1 MSRYIVAVDI
11 GGTFSDLVCLDRN
24 TGEIRN
30 AKVPS
35 TPPTF
40 IDGVIDALDKAQVPP
55 PEMVVFKH
63 GSTIA
68 TNAIIQRA
76 GAKTALVTTEGF
88 RDVLLAGRAD
98 RTDHFDLSSIEAPP
112 LVPRRDILGVRERV
126 DAEGNPVV
134 VLDDASLERAL
145 DLLRKRGIEA
155 VAVVFLN
162 SFMNPEHEHRTLQA
176 IVEALPEAYACC
188 SYDILPEL
196 KEFERTSTT
205 VANAYIGPIVDRYL
219 SSLTVRLEDWGFR
232 NQTFIIHSGG
242 GVMSLEAARR
252 LPARTCMSGP
262 AGGAVGAAYI
272 GTLAGFPNVIGLDM
286 GGTSCDLAVIS
297 DGAPEHHA
305 GWKIEHKIP
314 VQFPAID
321 VSTIGAG
328 GGTIAW
334 IDKAGAL
341 RSGPQ
346 SAGARPGPAAYGTG
360 GTEPTNT
367 DANLVLGRL
376 NPATFLGGELPLDP
390 DLACEAV
397 RTKIAE
403 PLGLNLEEAAE
414 GILRVSNANMV
425 DAARLISVERGRD
438 PRDYALMAFGGAGP
452 VHAAYCAS
460 ELDIPVVVVPRN
472 PGLASAFGQLRVE
485 IRDDYQRAL
494 LRKHSEIRPDALEQ
508 VFGELE
514 QQAQAS
520 LLREGLA
527 GDEITLERTV
537 DLKYYPQTTYL
548 NFLFPDGAVTQESID
563 QAVERFL
570 ERHEQEFGYSV
581 PLEFTSVE
589 FVNARLTATGPAPVG
604 DLAELDGGPGAGDAA
619 DALTGTRQVYF
630 SETGGRAETAVY
642 ERDRLRKGAT
652 FGGPAIVEQADSTTV
667 VPPGAEVEV
676 DRYGNLI
683 IDVRGMP
690 RL

>member
-1 MSRYIVAVDI
+1 VSRYIVAVDI
-11 GGTFSDLVCLDRN
+11 GGTFSDLVCLDRE

-40 IDGVIDALDKAQVPP
+40 IDGVIDALDKAQVPAA
-55 PEMVVFKH
+55 EMAVFKH

-98 RTDHFDLSSIEAPP
+98 RTDHFDLSSVEAPP

-126 DAEGNPVV
+126 DSGGKPVV
-134 VLDDASLERAL
+134 ELDETSLERAL
-145 DLLRKRGIEA
+145 ELLRKRGIEA

-162 SFMNPEHEHRTLQA
+162 SFMNPEHEQRTLRA
-176 IVEALPEAYACC
+176 IVTALPEVYACC

-219 SSLTVRLEDWGFR
+219 SSLTTRLEAWGFR

-242 GVMSLEAARR
+242 GVMSLDAARR

-272 GTLAGFPNVIGLDM
+272 GALAGYPNVIGFDM

-297 DGAPEHHA
+297 EGVPEQHA

-328 GGTIAW
+328 GGTVAW

-346 SAGARPGPAAYGTG
+346 SAGARPGPAAYGSG
-360 GTEPTNT
+360 GAEPTNT

-376 NPATFLGGELPLDP
+376 NPGTFLGGDLPLDTS
-390 DLACEAV
+390 LAAEALQ
-397 RTKIAE
+397 TKVAD
-403 PLGLNLEEAAE
+403 PLGIPLEEAAE

-438 PRDYALMAFGGAGP
+438 PRDYVLMAFGGAGP
-452 VHAAYCAS
+452 VHAAHAAR
-460 ELDIPVVVVPRN
+460 ELDIPIVLVPRH

-494 LRKHSEIRPDALEQ
+494 LSKHSEITADLLGDAFAEM
-508 VFGELE
+508 E
-514 QQAQAS
+514 AQARET
-520 LLREGLA
+520 LRREGIA
-527 GDEITLERTV
+527 EAEITLERTV
-537 DLKYYPQTTYL
+537 DVKYYPQTTYL
-548 NFLFPDGAVTQESID
+548 NFPFPEGAVGQESID
-563 QAVERFL
+563 RSVEMFL

-604 DLAELDGGPGAGDAA
+604 ELKEEIRFGQAEEALAVS
-619 DALTGTRQVYF
+619 RQVHF
-630 SETGGRAETAVY
+630 AEAGGWIDTAVY
-642 ERDRLRKGAT
+642 DRSRLHRGAA
-652 FGGPAIVEQADSTTV
+652 FSGPAIVEQADSTTV
-667 VPPGAEVEV
+667 VPPGAEVTV
-676 DRYGNLI
+676 DAFGNLI
-683 IDVRGMP
+683 VDVRGMP

>member
-1 MSRYIVAVDI
+1 LSRYIVAVDI
-11 GGTFSDLVCLDRN
+11 GGTFSDLVSLDME
-24 TGEIRN
+24 TGDITT

-40 IDGVIDALDKAQVPP
+40 IDGVINALDKAEVPSS
-55 PEMVVFKH
+55 EVTVFKH

-68 TNAIIQRA
+68 TNAIIQRK
-76 GAKTALVTTEGF
+76 GARTALVTTEGF

-98 RTDHFDLSSIEAPP
+98 RTDHFDLSSIESPP
-112 LVPRRDILGVRERV
+112 LVPRRDILTVRERV
-126 DAEGNPVV
+126 AADGGVVTDLDEGT
-134 VLDDASLERAL
+134 LDRTIELL
-145 DLLRKRGIEA
+145 DRRGIEA

-162 SFMNPEHEHRTLQA
+162 SFMNPEHEQRTLQA
-176 IVEALPEAYACC
+176 IGEALSDAYVCS
-188 SYDILPEL
+188 SYDVLPEL

-219 SSLTVRLEDWGFR
+219 SDLTGRLEQWGFR

-242 GVMSLEAARR
+242 GVVSLEAARR

-272 GTLAGFPNVIGLDM
+272 GELAGYPNVIGFDM

-297 DGAPEHHA
+297 DGSPEHHA

-334 IDKAGAL
+334 IDKVGTL
-341 RSGPQ
+341 RSGPG
-346 SAGARPGPAAYGTG
+346 SAGAHPGPAAYGTG

-376 NPATFLGGELPLDP
+376 NPASFIGGELTLDAE
-390 DLACEAV
+390 LARDAID
-397 RTKIAE
+397 TKIAR
-403 PLGLNLEEAAE
+403 PLDLSIEEAAE
-414 GILRVSNANMV
+414 GVLRVSNANMV

-452 VHAAYCAS
+452 VHAAYCAA
-460 ELDIPVVVVPRN
+460 ELNIPTVLVPRN

-485 IRDDYQRAL
+485 IRDDYQRAIL
-494 LRKHSEIRPDALEQ
+494 KKHSEVTPEALESI
-508 VFGELE
+508 FGDMER
-514 QQAQAS
+514 QARET
-520 LLREGLA
+520 LVREGV
-527 GDEITLERTV
+527 GEEEITFERTL

-548 NFLFPDGAVTQESID
+548 NFPASDGSLGQEAID
-563 QAVERFL
+563 RAVEMFL
-570 ERHEQEFGYSV
+570 ARHEQEFGYSV
-581 PLEFTSVE
+581 SLEFTSVE
-589 FVNARLTATGPAPVG
+589 FVNARLTATGPAPTG
-604 DLAELDGGPGAGDAA
+604 DLKQTTE
-619 DALTGTRQVYF
+619 TGTAEDAYIGSRQVHF
-630 SETGGRAETAVY
+630 AEVGGWIDTRTY
-642 ERDRLRKGAT
+642 DRDRLKWEAT
-652 FGGPAIVEQADSTTV
+652 VDGPAIVEQADSTTV
-667 VPPGAEVEV
+667 VPPGAHVEV
-676 DRYGNLI
+676 DGYENLVM
-683 IDVRGMP
+683 DVRDITRP
-690 RL
+690 

>member
-1 MSRYIVAVDI
+1 LSRYIVAVDI
-11 GGTFSDLVCLDRN
+11 GGTFSDLVCLDRE

-40 IDGVIDALDKAQVPP
+40 IDGVIDALDKAQVPAA
-55 PEMVVFKH
+55 EMAVFKH

-98 RTDHFDLSSIEAPP
+98 RTDHFDLSSVEAPP

-126 DAEGNPVV
+126 DSSGKPVV
-134 VLDDASLERAL
+134 ELDEASLERAL
-145 DLLRKRGIEA
+145 ELLRKRGIEA

-176 IVEALPEAYACC
+176 IVDALPEAYACC

-205 VANAYIGPIVDRYL
+205 VANAYIGPIVDKYL
-219 SSLTVRLEDWGFR
+219 SSLTTRLEGWGFR
-232 NQTFIIHSGG
+232 NQTFIVHSGG

-272 GTLAGFPNVIGLDM
+272 GALAGYPNVIGFDM

-314 VQFPAID
+314 VQFPAVD

-346 SAGARPGPAAYGTG
+346 SAGAQPGPAAYGSG
-360 GTEPTNT
+360 GAEPTNT

-376 NPATFLGGELPLDP
+376 NPGTFLGGDLPLDA
-390 DLACEAV
+390 DLAAEAV
-397 RTKIAE
+397 QTKVAD
-403 PLGLNLEEAAE
+403 PLGLTLEEAAE

-438 PRDYALMAFGGAGP
+438 PRDYVLMAFGGAGP
-452 VHAAYCAS
+452 VHAAHAAR
-460 ELDIPVVVVPRN
+460 ELDIPIVLVPRH

-494 LRKHSEIRPDALEQ
+494 LSKHSEITPELLEGA
-508 VFGELE
+508 FAEME
-514 QQAQAS
+514 AQARDT
-520 LLREGLA
+520 LLREGIA
-527 GDEITLERTV
+527 EAEITLERTV
-537 DLKYYPQTTYL
+537 DVKYYPQTTYL
-548 NFLFPDGAVTQESID
+548 NFPFPESPVGQESID
-563 QAVERFL
+563 RSVEMFL

-604 DLAELDGGPGAGDAA
+604 ELKE
-619 DALTGTRQVYF
+619 
-630 SETGGRAETAVY
+630 ETGSGRAEEALAGSRQVHFAEAGGWIDTAVY
-642 ERDRLRKGAT
+642 DRSRLHRGAA
-652 FGGPAIVEQADSTTV
+652 FSGPAIVEQADSTTV
-667 VPPGAEVEV
+667 VPPGAEATV
-676 DRYGNLI
+676 DAFGNLI
-683 IDVRGMP
+683 VDVRGMP